1 MRQPF
6 TVSLDG
12 WKNGQA
18 IPAKYALGQIP
29 ESGHFQFGGNTSPSI
44 RWEGTPTDTKSFVI
58 ICHDPDVPS
67 VADEVNQEGKI
78 VPADLPRVIYYH
90 WVLADIPAHQTNL
103 AEGVASQGVTP
114 RGKSSGKKPYGLAG
128 LNDYTQWFAGD
139 PEMGGHYADYDGP
152 CPPSLSLHRLCSE
165 QGEPETAGDLRSSR
179 GDQGDGRSYPCPKL
193 LDGDVLHESTGARL
207 TLLLAPTQGRG
218 LS

>member
-1 MRQPF
+1 MTMRQPF

-139 PEMGGHYADYDGP
+139 PEMGGNYADYDGP
-152 CPPSLSLHRLCSE
+152 CPPWNDSILHHYHFTVYALSKESLKLPEIFEAAEVIKAMAGYILAQSSWMGTYSMNPQV
-165 QGEPETAGDLRSSR
+165 QG
-179 GDQGDGRSYPCPKL
+179 
-193 LDGDVLHESTGARL
+193 
-207 TLLLAPTQGRG
+207 
-218 LS
+218 